1 MAITLWR
8 NRRPFDGL
16 MKFWDDMDS
25 WFDMDFPKISIPG
38 VWSLAV
44 DIGEKEG
51 SYINYESSTSINKWH
66 LKSKDILVSKGDK
79 HENK

>member
-25 WFDMDFPKISIPG
+25 WIDMDFPQIPTEG
-38 VWSLAV
+38 VWSPAV
-44 DIGEKEG
+44 DIEEKEG
-51 SYINYESSTSINKWH
+51 KYI
-66 LKSKDILVSKGDK
+66 KS
-79 HENK
+79 HQPQ